1 MNITV
6 TAPLTTSTMNIISRK
21 LRTIHSTLNAVVH
34 GDTPPGYI
42 GRRLYCPGGNP
53 CQGIVSEQY
62 ISPFQFI
69 ILYAINVQDEKVK
82 GQVTRP
88 INTDTHRVP
97 YLPNGKVYELHTWYT
112 DGGRRPASATG
123 AMTSKVKD
131 QGRKVTW
138 WVWAVLSHAVF
149 VSLRAGGGIPSR
161 PNPAATLVFLLF
173 SF

>member
-21 LRTIHSTLNAVVH
+21 LRTIHSTLNVVVH

-53 CQGIVSEQY
+53 CQGIVSDQY

-88 INTDTHRVP
+88 INTDTHRAP

-123 AMTSKVKD
+123 AMTSKVKG
-131 QGRKVTW
+131 QGRVGRKITSPV
-138 WVWAVLSHAVF
+138 
-149 VSLRAGGGIPSR
+149 
-161 PNPAATLVFLLF
+161 
-173 SF
+173 